1 MPSQPPP
8 RIDLARITLRVAF
21 IAILII
27 GCFWVVYPFLL
38 AAVWA
43 AMLSIATWP
52 LLLWLQ
58 THLPGRRW
66 TAVTVLTLC
75 WIFLFIFPIAMAINS
90 IIDKGPA
97 LTNLATS
104 SAQWT
109 APALEWLND
118 IPAIGQKLYRLWNQM
133 LADGGNTLFTRLQP
147 YFGRSITWFISQISH
162 VGIFVLHSMLMIV
175 FTALFYFNGEPIGR
189 AIRHFAYRLSEERGV
204 SAVILA
210 TQSIRAVALG
220 IVVTALLQSILG
232 GIGLAIAGVNYIVL
246 LTMLMFVSCV
256 AQLGPMPVILSCV
269 AYLYWG
275 NDQVLASIL
284 LLTWGLVITSLDNML
299 RPFLIRRG
307 ANLPLILIFG
317 GVIGGLL
324 AFGMLGLFL
333 GPVIL
338 AVSWTL
344 ASAWVLEID
353 YPEDATGNTKNFPG
367 SPPPQAD
374 NASSDTLKTPPKP

>member
-1 MPSQPPP
+1 MPSPPLP

-58 THLPGRRW
+58 AHLPGRRW

-90 IIDKGPA
+90 IIDTGPA
-97 LTNLATS
+97 LTNLTTS
-104 SAQWT
+104 SKQWT

-118 IPAIGQKLYRLWNQM
+118 IPVVGQKLYRLWNQM

-162 VGIFVLHSMLMIV
+162 VGMFVIQSMLMIV
-175 FTALFYFNGEPIGR
+175 FTTLFYFNGEAIGR
-189 AIRHFAYRLSEERGV
+189 AIRHFAYRLSQERGV
-204 SAVILA
+204 STVILA

-220 IVVTALLQSILG
+220 VVGTALIQSILG
-232 GIGLAIAGVNYIVL
+232 GIGMAIAGVNYIVL
-246 LTMLMFVSCV
+246 LSTLMFVSCV

-275 NDQVLASIL
+275 TDQVLASVL
-284 LLTWGLVITSLDNML
+284 LLAWGLVITSFDSMV

-324 AFGMLGLFL
+324 VFGMLGLFL

-344 ASAWVLEID
+344 ASAWVKEVD
-353 YPEDATGNTKNFPG
+353 YPEDAAGDAESILT
-367 SPPPQAD
+367 PPPPD
-374 NASSDTLKTPPKP
+374 VVNASSDTPKTPPEP